1 MKQKCVSRAAH
12 IFTVVNRVVV
22 GPKSSVSVTRPHDQ
36 CLVWEVRVASRGQE
50 ILSFA
55 SQGDR
60 FKCISC
66 VPRLERNC
74 ISCVPGCQLQ
84 I

>member
-1 MKQKCVSRAAH
+1 MAVQGDR
-12 IFTVVNRVVV
+12 
-22 GPKSSVSVTRPHDQ
+22 
-36 CLVWEVRVASRGQE
+36 EVRVASRGQE
-50 ILSFA
+50 IVSVV

-74 ISCVPGCQLQ
+74 IGGPFNCLKHT
-84 I
+84 